1 MQRFMIER
9 DLPGAGALPD
19 AVLRLIARK
28 SLAARET
35 SVQWLY
41 SYVTENRF
49 YCICIAADE
58 DAVREHARRCGL
70 PVDRIARIR
79 SLIDPA
85 NEGPRRVADTLDAA
99 ARAMCSPHS
108 AIAAS
113 RA

>member
-70 PVDRIARIR
+70 PVDRISRIR

-85 NEGPRRVADTLDAA
+85 NEGPRHVADTLDAT
-99 ARAMCSPHS
+99 ARAVRAPHTG
-108 AIAAS
+108 IAAS